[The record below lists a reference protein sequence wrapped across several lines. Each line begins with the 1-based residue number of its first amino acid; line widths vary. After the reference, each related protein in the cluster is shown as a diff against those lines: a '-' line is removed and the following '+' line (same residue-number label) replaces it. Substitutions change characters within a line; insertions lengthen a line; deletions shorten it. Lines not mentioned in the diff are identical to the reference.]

1 MRKVL
6 IIAVFLMSLDA
17 CSAAMARGR
26 DNCDKGRET
35 CAVICSKLKTYD
47 EESQCISQC
56 SDALNFCD
64 KFTGGKDDNRTIKSN
79 TGAGNT
85 KNIPG
90 LGTTAG
96 AGTNAGAAP
105 ATTNSGV
112 INGGNGGAISTT
124 NSGVINGGNGGAI
137 STTNSGVINGGNGG
151 AISTT
156 NGVTPA
162 AQGSGSVQPIQQ
174 QRLKRQN

>member
-6 IIAVFLMSLDA
+6 IAVLVLMSFEA
-17 CSAAMARGR
+17 CSVAVAKAARSGLCVATLQRCLK
-26 DNCDKGRET
+26 D
-35 CAVICSKLKTYD
+35 CSKTTGD
-47 EESQCISQC
+47 TGFPQCAAGC
-56 SDALNFCD
+56 NLGFDFCVNVM
-64 KFTGGKDDNRTIKSN
+64 TNGGKDDDRTIKSN

-90 LGTTAG
+90 AGTTAG

-112 INGGNGGAISTT
+112 INGGNGGAS
-124 NSGVINGGNGGAI
+124 
-137 STTNSGVINGGNGG
+137 
-151 AISTT
+151 STT

>member
-1 MRKVL
+1 MT
-6 IIAVFLMSLDA
+6 
-17 CSAAMARGR
+17 
-26 DNCDKGRET
+26 N
-35 CAVICSKLKTYD
+35 
-47 EESQCISQC
+47 
-56 SDALNFCD
+56 
-64 KFTGGKDDNRTIKSN
+64 GGKDDDRTIKSN

-90 LGTTAG
+90 AGTTAG

-112 INGGNGGAISTT
+112 INGGNGGA
-124 NSGVINGGNGGAI
+124 
-137 STTNSGVINGGNGG
+137 TTNSGVINGGNGG

>member
-1 MRKVL
+1 M
-6 IIAVFLMSLDA
+6 
-17 CSAAMARGR
+17 
-26 DNCDKGRET
+26 
-35 CAVICSKLKTYD
+35 
-47 EESQCISQC
+47 
-56 SDALNFCD
+56 
-64 KFTGGKDDNRTIKSN
+64 
-79 TGAGNT
+79 
-85 KNIPG
+85 
-90 LGTTAG
+90 
-96 AGTNAGAAP
+96 
-105 ATTNSGV
+105 